1 MYSDSLCCN
10 DAFEFEMISLFKQ
23 FYAFIAGK
31 ALVEAN
37 NITLW
42 KVTFKELPTLY
53 PWHFKCEETA
63 V

>member
-1 MYSDSLCCN
+1 
-10 DAFEFEMISLFKQ
+10 MISLFKQ

-42 KVTFKELPTLY
+42 KVTFKQLPTLY
-53 PWHFKCEETA
+53 TVAFQVRRNCSSDFTLIF
-63 V
+63 